1 MSFSICGRLESA
13 GNLRPFMV
21 PMRGLRAVVAT
32 HEPRSGFGGLA
43 GSKAV
48 LKPPQSKPWR
58 APARSRAAR
67 SVWTA
72 AASAPL
78 FPGAGS
84 RGEIAAAGGPLV
96 LSMNRLI
103 RTQRFGA
110 DKDSKAHLCP
120 PLIFGSSAFGSW
132 SQGAG
137 FGPWRLPMNL
147 CRRLPAAVRGQ
158 PQFEGASSKPPAT
171 RRLQVAGTG
180 LGSHIASFGGSWVLS
195 RRARPG

>member
-84 RGEIAAAGGPLV
+84 RAKSRPLAGRWFSPRPPGVAGLRPRSGVEAGGVDARRATPRE
-96 LSMNRLI
+96 RLRGEVRPRQISVGWGRCEDGCCLRLWRATESRGTCRAESQCGGGSPASGGKSGPRQADI
-103 RTQRFGA
+103 RG
-110 DKDSKAHLCP
+110 
-120 PLIFGSSAFGSW
+120 
-132 SQGAG
+132 QGAG
-137 FGPWRLPMNL
+137 
-147 CRRLPAAVRGQ
+147 
-158 PQFEGASSKPPAT
+158 
-171 RRLQVAGTG
+171 
-180 LGSHIASFGGSWVLS
+180 
-195 RRARPG
+195 